1 MLQTVFVIGV
11 FHRSFEE
18 KNVMAMFLIVRVR
31 NDSRKCF
38 LPRTCFYIPMTSGA
52 ETVDLILAGTG
63 GGVMHPPMS
72 FFSKMAAEAHG
83 GSS

>member
-38 LPRTCFYIPMTSGA
+38 LPKTCFYIPMTSGA

-63 GGVMHPPMS
+63 GGGGCIPP
-72 FFSKMAAEAHG
+72 
-83 GSS
+83 

>member
-31 NDSRKCF
+31 NDSLKCC
-38 LPRTCFYIPMTSGA
+38 LPKTCFYIPMTSGA

-63 GGVMHPPMS
+63 RGG
-72 FFSKMAAEAHG
+72 G
-83 GSS
+83 G

>member
-38 LPRTCFYIPMTSGA
+38 LPKTCFYIPMTSGA

-72 FFSKMAAEAHG
+72 FSEMAAEAHG
-83 GSS
+83 GSG

>member
-1 MLQTVFVIGV
+1 MLQTVFVTGV

-18 KNVMAMFLIVRVR
+18 KNVMAMFLILRVR

-38 LPRTCFYIPMTSGA
+38 SPKTCFYIPMTSGA

-63 GGVMHPPMS
+63 GGMHPPMS
-72 FFSKMAAEAHG
+72 FSEMAAEAHG
-83 GSS
+83 GSG